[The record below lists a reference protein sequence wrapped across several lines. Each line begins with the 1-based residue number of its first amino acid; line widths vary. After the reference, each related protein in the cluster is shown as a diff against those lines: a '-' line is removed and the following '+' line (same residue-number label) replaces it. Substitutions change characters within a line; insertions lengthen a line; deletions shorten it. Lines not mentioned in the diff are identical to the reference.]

1 MLGFFL
7 PPTGVSTMAG
17 MWRTPSGERLETGM
31 PAFVR
36 AVIYA
41 GVAVALVAGSYVA
54 VEMLVG

>member
-1 MLGFFL
+1 
-7 PPTGVSTMAG
+7 MAG
-17 MWRTPSGERLETGM
+17 MWRTPSGEKLDRGM
-31 PAFVR
+31 PAVLR